1 MALQTAKTE
10 DTHGEGAARPDTSQL
25 EVRLARTEAELAAA
39 QALRYRIFYDEMGAQ
54 PTPEMRATGR
64 DYDKFDRL
72 CDHLLAFDWSKPGD
86 APVVGTYRL
95 LREDVARAHGG
106 FYSANEFDLSAL
118 ERNRRPDDNF
128 LELGRSCVDVEYRT
142 NAVINH
148 LWRAISGYIL
158 EHRISLMFGCASLP
172 GVDPDQLALPLSY
185 LYHHHLAP
193 PERLVRALPER
204 YVEMNR
210 IAEDSFVARAG
221 LRSLPPLIKGYLRL
235 GGFIGQGAVIDPEFQ
250 TTDCFIMVPCDA
262 ITNRYVAHFRGDRT
276 NG

>member
-10 DTHGEGAARPDTSQL
+10 DPHAELRARLDNSQL
-25 EVRLARTEAELAAA
+25 EVRLARSDAELAAA

-54 PTPEMRATGR
+54 PTPEMRSTGR
-64 DYDKFDRL
+64 DYDKFDGL

-95 LREDVARAHGG
+95 LREDVARRHGG
-106 FYSANEFDLSAL
+106 FYSASEFDLSVL

-142 NAVINH
+142 NSVINH

-185 LYHHHLAP
+185 LYHRHLAS
-193 PERLVRALPER
+193 PERRVRALPNR
-204 YVEMNR
+204 HVEMNR
-210 IAEDSFVARAG
+210 MAEDAFVARAG
-221 LRSLPPLIKGYLRL
+221 LRSLPPLLKGYLRL
-235 GGFIGQGAVIDPEFQ
+235 GGFIGDGAVIDPEFQ
-250 TTDCFIMVPCDA
+250 TTDCFIMVPCNA
-262 ITNRYVAHFRGDRT
+262 ITNRYVAHYQGERSDS
-276 NG
+276 